1 MVPPIASGTQY
12 QGNMETTI
20 LIFHSVKQ
28 RRETIDVNRKFISTE
43 HLYNPIKSNIIQFIL
58 VQDFRGV

>member
-1 MVPPIASGTQY
+1 MEPPIASGTQY

-43 HLYNPIKSNIIQFIL
+43 HLYNPIKPNII
-58 VQDFRGV
+58 

>member
-28 RRETIDVNRKFISTE
+28 RRETIDVNMKFISTE
-43 HLYNPIKSNIIQFIL
+43 HLYNPIKPNTYHSVHL
-58 VQDFRGV
+58 GSGL

>member
-43 HLYNPIKSNIIQFIL
+43 HLYNPIKLNIIQFIL
-58 VQDFRGV
+58 VQDLRGL

>member
-43 HLYNPIKSNIIQFIL
+43 HLYNPIKPNIIQFIL